1 MTQSGIQ
8 KLRDGAVTD
17 RETAMTNFLGAT
29 QWSNAQRVTVAGDA
43 SNRRYDRLTHVD
55 GTAAILMDASP
66 EKGEDIRPFVKI
78 AQHLDAIGL
87 NPPSIY
93 AQDEQHG
100 FLILED
106 LGDDLFARVLEVS
119 PNLEVPLYEA
129 AVDVLTHLHKAPYP
143 PLSPYETEVMTQMA
157 ALAYEWYVLGSTGQ
171 IDPAKTTVFS
181 TKFSQLL
188 TPLQSAP
195 QVLIQRDYHAE
206 NLLWMPE
213 RDGVKKVGLLD
224 FQDAMLGHPAYDL
237 VSVLQDARR
246 DVSPAVQSQMK
257 ARYIAQNNLNADE
270 FDTAYALLGAQR
282 NLRIL
287 GVFARLCMRDG
298 KAHYVDL
305 IPRVWSHIETNLAH
319 PALSSIAGMVL
330 NDLPFPDETILSK
343 LKSKCAT
350 VPHL

>member
-1 MTQSGIQ
+1 MI
-8 KLRDGAVTD
+8 D
-17 RETAMTNFLGAT
+17 RQAAMSEFLDTT

-55 GTAAILMDASP
+55 GATAILMDAPP

-87 NPPSIY
+87 NAPRIY
-93 AQDEQHG
+93 AQDEYQG

-119 PNLEVPLYEA
+119 PHLEAPLYEA
-129 AVDVLTHLHKAPYP
+129 AVDVLTHLHKAPCP
-143 PLSPYETEVMTQMA
+143 PLTPYNAEVMTQMA
-157 ALAYEWYVLGSTGQ
+157 ALAYGWYVLGSTGQ
-171 IDPAKTTVFS
+171 IHPAKTTAFS
-181 TKFSQLL
+181 TKFSELL
-188 TPLQSAP
+188 TPLESAP

-206 NLLWMPE
+206 NLLWMPK

-257 ARYIAQNNLNADE
+257 ARYITKNNLEADE
-270 FDTAYALLGAQR
+270 FETAYALLGAQR

-319 PALSSIAGMVL
+319 PALSSIAEMVL
-330 NDLPFPDETILSK
+330 NDLPFPDETILAK